1 MQKNDL
7 YFKDDSIVRVLEVRE
22 DRVLV
27 IDCIRR
33 TMPQWKELVSLAGL
47 EKCSEEKLYEIADVD
62 LPEIDSL
69 CPENR
74 KVAYERYTM
83 IAPILRLLPDEKKKC
98 EMISTIASNEKISK
112 QTVRKYL
119 CLYLAFQNVA
129 ILAPKDK
136 DNDTSLTK
144 DEKNMRWALNKFYFS
159 YQKHSLKTAYTMMLK
174 TKYCDGNGELL
185 AEYPTFNQFR
195 YFYRKRKNNQT
206 YYISRNGLT
215 NYQRN
220 NRPLLGDGVQEFARA
235 PGMGM
240 LDATICDIY
249 LVNEYGGIVGRPIL
263 TACVDA
269 YSSLC
274 CGYALTWEGGMY
286 SLRQLML
293 NVVTDKQELCRKHGI
308 NIYLQEWNSSMCP
321 GVFVTDQGTEYVSN
335 CFEQI
340 AELGVKVVNLP
351 VYRPELKGSIEKF
364 FSIIQ
369 DLFRPYLKGRGLI
382 EPDFQERGAH
392 DYRKDAC
399 LTLEQFEKVLLRC
412 IIYYNSQRIIENFPY
427 TADMLENKVAPY
439 ANEIFAYG
447 MNLEGVNLVKVDK
460 RQLILTLLPRTM
472 GKFTRSGLIVNHVRY
487 KNINYAEKYLSGGN
501 VTVSYNPDDSSSVWL
516 VDRGSFVEFTLIEN
530 RYKNKSFSEI
540 EVMQTQ
546 KKKIVKSV
554 EASNIQAKINLASHI
569 EAIVANVG
577 CSNGDLEVIPQNY
590 EREKIK
596 AHVDCMK
603 EGALDEEYGF
613 N

>member
-7 YFKDDSIVRVLEVRE
+7 YFKDDLIIRVLDVKE
-22 DRVLV
+22 DRALM

-33 TMPQWKELVSLAGL
+33 TMPQRKDIASLTGW

-62 LPEIDSL
+62 LLEFDSL

-98 EMISTIASNEKISK
+98 EMISAIANNEKISK

-119 CLYLAFQNVA
+119 CLYLAFQNIA

-136 DNDTSLTK
+136 DSDTSLTK

-159 YQKHSLKTAYTMMLK
+159 YQKHSLNTAYTMMLK
-174 TKYCDGNGELL
+174 AKYCDGNGELL
-185 AEYPTFNQFR
+185 PKYPTFNQFR

-220 NRPLLGDGVQEFARA
+220 NRPLLGDGVQEYAKA

-240 LDATICDIY
+240 LDATVCDIY

-263 TACVDA
+263 TACVDT

-293 NVVTDKQELCRKHGI
+293 NVVTDKQELCRKQGI
-308 NIYLQEWNSSMCP
+308 NIDSQEWDSSMCP
-321 GVFVTDQGTEYVSN
+321 GVLVTDQGTEYVSN
-335 CFEQI
+335 CFGQI
-340 AELGVKVVNLP
+340 TELGIKVINLP
-351 VYRPELKGSIEKF
+351 AYRPELKGCIEKF
-364 FSIIQ
+364 FDIIQ

-399 LTLEQFEKVLLRC
+399 LTLEQFEKVLIRC
-412 IIYYNSQRIIENFPY
+412 IIYYNSQRIIEKFPY
-427 TADMLENKVAPY
+427 TADMLKNKIAPY
-439 ANEIFAYG
+439 ANDIFAYG

-460 RQLILTLLPRTM
+460 RQLMLTLLPRTE
-472 GKFTRSGLIVNHVRY
+472 GKFTRFGLIVNHVRY
-487 KNINYAEKYLSGGN
+487 KNTNYAEKYLSGGN
-501 VTVSYNPDDSSSVWL
+501 VTVAYNPDDSSSVWL
-516 VDRGSFVEFTLIEN
+516 VDRGTFVEFTLIES

-554 EASNIQAKINLASHI
+554 ESSNIQAKINLASHI

-577 CSNGDLEVIPQNY
+577 SSNGDLEVIPQNY
-590 EREKIK
+590 EREKLK

-603 EGALDEEYGF
+603 VGAMNE
-613 N
+613 

>member
-7 YFKDDSIVRVLEVRE
+7 YFKEKSIVRVLEVRE
-22 DRVLV
+22 DKALV
-27 IDCIRR
+27 IDCVRR
-33 TMPQWKELVSLAGL
+33 TMPQWKELAFLAGW

-62 LPEIDSL
+62 LPEIESL
-69 CPENR
+69 CPESR
-74 KVAYERYTM
+74 KTAYERYTM
-83 IAPILRLLPDEKKKC
+83 LAPILHLLPDEKKKC
-98 EMISTIASNEKISK
+98 EMIAVIASNEKISK

-136 DNDTSLTK
+136 ENDTSLTK

-159 YQKHSLKTAYTMMLK
+159 YEKHSLKTAYTMMLK
-174 TKYCDGNGELL
+174 EKYCDENKELL
-185 AEYPTFNQFR
+185 PEYPTFNQFR

-220 NRPLLGDGVQEFARA
+220 NRPLLGDGVQEYAKA

-263 TACVDA
+263 TACLDA

-293 NVVTDKQELCRKHGI
+293 NVVTDKQELCKKHGI
-308 NIYLQEWNSSMCP
+308 HINPQEWDSSMCP
-321 GVFVTDQGTEYVSN
+321 GVLVTDQGTEYVSN

-340 AELGVKVVNLP
+340 AELGIKVINLP
-351 VYRPELKGSIEKF
+351 VYRPELKGTVEKF

-382 EPDFQERGAH
+382 EPDFQERGVH

-412 IIYYNSQRIIENFPY
+412 IIYYNSQRVLENFPY
-427 TADMLENKVAPY
+427 TDDMLKEKIPPY
-439 ANEIFAYG
+439 ANDIFKYG
-447 MNLEGVNLVKVDK
+447 MNLEGVNLVRVDK
-460 RQLILTLLPRTM
+460 RQLMLTLLPRTE

-487 KNINYAEKYLSGGN
+487 KNINYAEKYLSGGV
-501 VTVSYNPDDSSSVWL
+501 VTVAYNPDDSSSVWL
-516 VDRGSFVEFTLIEN
+516 VDRGTFVEFTLIES

-540 EVMQTQ
+540 EAMQAQ

-554 EASNIQAKINLASHI
+554 ETNNIQAKINLASHI
-569 EAIVANVG
+569 EAIVANVSSG
-577 CSNGDLEVIPQNY
+577 NGDLKVISQNY
-590 EREKIK
+590 EREKLK
-596 AHVDCMK
+596 DHVDCMK
-603 EGALDEEYGF
+603 VGVINE
-613 N
+613 

>member
-1 MQKNDL
+1 MQKNEL
-7 YFKDDSIVRVLEVRE
+7 YFKDDDIIRVLDVKE
-22 DRVLV
+22 DKALV

-33 TMPQWKELVSLAGL
+33 TMPQWKDIVSLTGWDQ
-47 EKCSEEKLYEIADVD
+47 CSQATLYEIADVD
-62 LPEIDSL
+62 LPELDSL
-69 CPENR
+69 CPESR
-74 KVAYERYTM
+74 KVAYERYTL
-83 IAPILRLLPDEKKKC
+83 IAPILRLLSDEKKKC
-98 EMISTIASNEKISK
+98 EMISVIASSEKISK

-136 DNDTSLTK
+136 DSDTSLTK
-144 DEKNMRWALNKFYFS
+144 DKKNMRWALNKFYFS
-159 YQKHSLKTAYTMMLK
+159 YQKHSLNTAYTMMLK
-174 TKYCDGNGELL
+174 SKYCDGNGELL
-185 AEYPTFNQFR
+185 PKYPTFNQFR

-220 NRPLLGDGVQEFARA
+220 NRPLLGDGIQEYAKA

-240 LDATICDIY
+240 LDATVCDIY
-249 LVNEYGGIVGRPIL
+249 LVNEYGRIVGRPTL
-263 TACVDA
+263 TACIDA
-269 YSSLC
+269 FSSLC

-293 NVVTDKQELCRKHGI
+293 NVVTYKQELCRKHGI
-308 NIYLQEWNSSMCP
+308 NIDSQEWNFSMCP
-321 GVFVTDQGTEYVSN
+321 GVLVTDQGTEYVSN

-340 AELGVKVVNLP
+340 VELGIKVVNLP
-351 VYRPELKGSIEKF
+351 VYRPELKGTVEKF

-369 DLFRPYLKGRGLI
+369 DLLRPHLKGKGLI
-382 EPDFQERGAH
+382 EPDFQERGAN

-399 LTLEQFEKVLLRC
+399 LTLEQFEKVLIRC
-412 IIYYNSQRIIENFPY
+412 ILYYNSQRIIENFPY
-427 TADMLENKVAPY
+427 TEDMLESMVAPY
-439 ANEIFAYG
+439 ANDIFKYG
-447 MNLEGVNLVKVDK
+447 MNLEGVNLIKVDK
-460 RQLILTLLPRTM
+460 RQLMLTLLPRTE
-472 GKFTRSGLIVNHVRY
+472 GKFTRSGLIVNRVRY
-487 KNINYAEKYLSGGN
+487 KNSNYAEKYLSGGN
-501 VTVSYNPDDSSSVWL
+501 VTVAYNPDDSSSVWL
-516 VDRGSFVEFTLIEN
+516 VDKGNFIEFVLIES

-540 EVMQTQ
+540 EIMQTE

-603 EGALDEEYGF
+603 VGMIHE
-613 N
+613 

>member
-1 MQKNDL
+1 MKNDL
-7 YFKDDSIVRVLEVRE
+7 YFKDDSIIRVLAVRK
-22 DRVLV
+22 DKALM

-33 TMPQWKELVSLAGL
+33 TMPQWKDIVSLAGWDQ
-47 EKCSEEKLYEIADVD
+47 CSQETLYEITGVE
-62 LPEIDSL
+62 LPELDSL
-69 CPENR
+69 CPESR
-74 KVAYERYTM
+74 KVAYERYTL
-83 IAPILRLLPDEKKKC
+83 IAPILRLLPDEKMKC
-98 EMISTIASNEKISK
+98 EMISSIASNENVSK

-119 CLYLAFQNVA
+119 CLYLAFQSIA

-136 DNDTSLTK
+136 DSDTSLTK

-159 YQKHSLKTAYTMMLK
+159 YQKHSLNTAYTMMLK
-174 TKYCDGNGELL
+174 AKYCDGNGELL
-185 AEYPTFNQFR
+185 EEYPTFNQFR

-220 NRPLLGDGVQEFARA
+220 NRPLLGDGVQEFAKA

-263 TACVDA
+263 TACLDA

-293 NVVTDKQELCRKHGI
+293 NVVTDKQELCKKHGI
-308 NIYLQEWNSSMCP
+308 HINPQEWDSSMCP
-321 GVFVTDQGTEYVSN
+321 GVLVTDQGTEYVSS

-340 AELGVKVVNLP
+340 AELGIKVVNLP
-351 VYRPELKGSIEKF
+351 VYRPELKGTVEKF

-382 EPDFQERGAH
+382 EQDFQERGAH

-399 LTLEQFEKVLLRC
+399 LTLEQFEKVLIRC
-412 IIYYNSQRIIENFPY
+412 ILYYNSQRIIENFPY
-427 TADMLENKVAPY
+427 TEDMLKNKVAPY
-439 ANEIFAYG
+439 ASEIFAYG
-447 MNLEGVNLVKVDK
+447 MNLDRVNLVKVDK
-460 RQLILTLLPRTM
+460 RQLVLTLLPRTT

-487 KNINYAEKYLSGGN
+487 KNTNYAEKYLSGGN
-501 VTVSYNPDDSSSVWL
+501 VTVAYNPDASSSVWL
-516 VDRGSFVEFTLIEN
+516 VDRGTFVEFTLIEN

-546 KKKIVKSV
+546 KKKIVKSE
-554 EASNIQAKINLASHI
+554 EASNIQAKINLVSHI

-577 CSNGDLEVIPQNY
+577 RSNGDLEVIPQNY

-603 EGALDEEYGF
+603 EGALDE
-613 N
+613 

>member
-1 MQKNDL
+1 MQKNKL
-7 YFKDDSIVRVLEVRE
+7 YLKNDSVIRVLEER
-22 DRVLV
+22 DDKILV

-33 TMPQWKELVSLAGL
+33 TMPQWKAIACLNGWEQ
-47 EKCSEEKLYEIADVD
+47 CSQENLYAITNVEV
-62 LPEIDSL
+62 PEIDSL
-69 CPENR
+69 CPESR
-74 KVAYERYTM
+74 KKAYERYTM
-83 IAPILRLLPDEKKKC
+83 IAPILRLLPDEQKKC
-98 EMISTIASNEKISK
+98 EMISVIATSEKISK

-119 CLYLAFQNVA
+119 CLYLAFQNIA

-136 DNDTSLTK
+136 ENDASLTP
-144 DEKNMRWALNKFYFS
+144 DEKNMRWGLNKFYFS
-159 YQKHSLKTAYTMMLK
+159 YQKHSLKTAYIMMLK
-174 TKYCDGNGELL
+174 AKYCDGNGELV
-185 AEYPTFNQFR
+185 AKYPTFNQFR
-195 YFYRKRKNNQT
+195 YFYRKRKNRQT

-220 NRPLLGDGVQEFARA
+220 NRPLLGDGIQEYAKT

-249 LVNEYGGIVGRPIL
+249 LINESGEIIGRPIL
-263 TACVDA
+263 IACIDA

-308 NIYLQEWNSSMCP
+308 NINLQEWDFSLCP
-321 GVFVTDQGTEYVSN
+321 GVLVTDQGTEYMSN

-340 AELGVKVVNLP
+340 AELGIKVVNLP
-351 VYRPELKGSIEKF
+351 VYRPELKGNVEKF

-399 LTLEQFEKVLLRC
+399 LTLEQFEKVLIRC

-427 TADMLENKVAPY
+427 TEDMLKNKVAPY
-439 ANEIFAYG
+439 ANDIFTYG
-447 MNLEGVNLVKVDK
+447 KNLEGTNLVKVNK
-460 RQLILTLLPRTM
+460 RQLMLTLLPRTT

-487 KNINYAEKYLSGGN
+487 KNSSYAEKYLSGGN
-501 VTVSYNPDDSSSVWL
+501 VTVAYNPDDSSFVWL
-516 VDRGSFVEFTLIEN
+516 VDKGNFVEFELIES
-530 RYKNKSFSEI
+530 RYRSKKFTEI
-540 EVMQTQ
+540 ETMQTQ
-546 KKKIVKSV
+546 KKEIIKSV
-554 EASNIQAKINLASHI
+554 QENNTQARINLASHI
-569 EAIVANVG
+569 EAIVSSVG
-577 CSNGDLEVIPQNY
+577 SSNGELAAILQSY
-590 EREKIK
+590 EKEKIK
-596 AHVDCMK
+596 AHVDIMK
-603 EGALDEEYGF
+603 VGVVNE
-613 N
+613 

>member
-1 MQKNDL
+1 MQKNEL

-22 DRVLV
+22 DKVLM
-27 IDCIRR
+27 IDCVRR
-33 TMPQWKELVSLAGL
+33 TMPRWKDIVSLAGW
-47 EKCSEEKLYEIADVD
+47 EKCSEEKLYKIADVN
-62 LPEIDSL
+62 LPELDSL
-69 CPENR
+69 CPESR

-83 IAPILRLLPDEKKKC
+83 IAPILHLLPDEKKKC
-98 EMISTIASNEKISK
+98 EMISAIANNEKISK
-112 QTVRKYL
+112 QTIRKYL
-119 CLYLAFQNVA
+119 CQYLAFQSIA

-159 YQKHSLKTAYTMMLK
+159 YEKHSLKTSYTMMLK
-174 TKYCDGNGELL
+174 AKYCDGNGELL
-185 AEYPTFNQFR
+185 PEYPTFNQFR

-220 NRPLLGDGVQEFARA
+220 NRPLLGDGVQEYAKA

-249 LVNEYGGIVGRPIL
+249 LVNEYGGIVGRPVL
-263 TACVDA
+263 TACLDA

-308 NIYLQEWNSSMCP
+308 NIDSQEWKFSMCP
-321 GVFVTDQGTEYVSN
+321 GVLVTDQGTEYVSN

-351 VYRPELKGSIEKF
+351 VYRPELKGTVEKF

-399 LTLEQFEKVLLRC
+399 LTLEQFEKVLIRC
-412 IIYYNSQRIIENFPY
+412 IIYYNSQRVIENFPY
-427 TADMLENKVAPY
+427 TDDMLKRKIPPY
-439 ANEIFAYG
+439 ANDIFAYG
-447 MNLEGVNLVKVDK
+447 MDLDGVNLVKVDK
-460 RQLILTLLPRTM
+460 RQLMLTLLPRTT

-487 KNINYAEKYLSGGN
+487 KNTNYAEKYLSGGV
-501 VTVSYNPDDSSSVWL
+501 VTVAYNPDDSSSVWL
-516 VDRGSFVEFTLIEN
+516 VEKGNFIEFALIES
-530 RYKNKSFSEI
+530 RYQNKSFSEI
-540 EVMQTQ
+540 EIMQTE

-554 EASNIQAKINLASHI
+554 ETNNIQAKINLASHI
-569 EAIVANVG
+569 EAIVANVS
-577 CSNGDLEVIPQNY
+577 CSNEDLEMISQNY
-590 EREKIK
+590 EREKLK

-603 EGALDEEYGF
+603 VGVINE
-613 N
+613 

>member
-1 MQKNDL
+1 MKNDL
-7 YFKDDSIVRVLEVRE
+7 YFKDNSIVRVLEVRE
-22 DRVLV
+22 DKALV
-27 IDCIRR
+27 IDCVRR
-33 TMPQWKELVSLAGL
+33 TMPQWKDIVSLAGW
-47 EKCSEEKLYEIADVD
+47 EKCSEEKLCEITGVD
-62 LPEIDSL
+62 LPELDAL
-69 CPENR
+69 YPENR
-74 KVAYERYTM
+74 KVAYERYTL

-98 EMISTIASNEKISK
+98 EMISTIAFNEKISK

-119 CLYLAFQNVA
+119 CLYLAFQNIV
-129 ILAPKDK
+129 ILAAKDK
-136 DNDTSLTK
+136 DSDTSLTK

-159 YQKHSLKTAYTMMLK
+159 YEKHSLKTAYTMMLK
-174 TKYCDGNGELL
+174 AKYCDGNGELL

-220 NRPLLGDGVQEFARA
+220 NRPLLGDGVQEYAKT

-249 LVNEYGGIVGRPIL
+249 LVNEYGGIVGRPVL
-263 TACVDA
+263 TACLDA

-308 NIYLQEWNSSMCP
+308 NIDSQEWNFSMCP
-321 GVFVTDQGTEYVSN
+321 GVLVTDQGTEYVSN

-340 AELGVKVVNLP
+340 AELGIKVVNLP

-369 DLFRPYLKGRGLI
+369 DLFRPFLKGKGLI

-399 LTLEQFEKVLLRC
+399 LTLEQFEKVLIRC

-427 TADMLENKVAPY
+427 TEDMLENKVAPY
-439 ANEIFAYG
+439 ASEIFSYG

-460 RQLILTLLPRTM
+460 RQLMLTLLPRTE
-472 GKFTRSGLIVNHVRY
+472 GKFTRSGLIVNRVRY
-487 KNINYAEKYLSGGN
+487 KNTNYAEKYLSGGN
-501 VTVSYNPDDSSSVWL
+501 VTVAYNPDDSSSVWL
-516 VDRGSFVEFTLIEN
+516 VDKGNFIEFVLIES

-540 EVMQTQ
+540 EIMQTE

-577 CSNGDLEVIPQNY
+577 SSNGDLEVIPQNY
-590 EREKIK
+590 EREKLK

-603 EGALDEEYGF
+603 VGAMNE
-613 N
+613 

>member
-7 YFKDDSIVRVLEVRE
+7 YFKENSIVRVLEVRE
-22 DRVLV
+22 DKVLV
-27 IDCIRR
+27 IDCVRR
-33 TMPQWKELVSLAGL
+33 TMPQWKDIVSLTGW
-47 EKCSEEKLYEIADVD
+47 EKCSEEKMYESADVNM
-62 LPEIDSL
+62 PEIDSL
-69 CPENR
+69 SPESR

-83 IAPILRLLPDEKKKC
+83 IAPILHLLPDEQKKC
-98 EMISTIASNEKISK
+98 EMISTIATNEKISK

-119 CLYLAFQNVA
+119 CLYLAFQKVA

-136 DNDTSLTK
+136 DSDTSLTK

-159 YQKHSLKTAYTMMLK
+159 YEKHSLKTAYTMMLK
-174 TKYCDGNGELL
+174 AKYCDGNGGLL
-185 AEYPTFNQFR
+185 SEYPTFNQFR

-220 NRPLLGDGVQEFARA
+220 NRPLLGDGVQEYAKA

-263 TACVDA
+263 TACIDS

-308 NIYLQEWNSSMCP
+308 NINTQEWDSSLCP
-321 GVFVTDQGTEYVSN
+321 GVLVTDQGTEYVSK

-340 AELGVKVVNLP
+340 AEQGIKVVNLP
-351 VYRPELKGSIEKF
+351 VYRPELKGSVEKF

-399 LTLEQFEKVLLRC
+399 LTLEQFEKVLIRC
-412 IIYYNSQRIIENFPY
+412 ILYYNSQRIIENFPY
-427 TADMLENKVAPY
+427 TEDMLKNKVAPY
-439 ANEIFAYG
+439 ASEIFSYG

-460 RQLILTLLPRTM
+460 LQLMLTLLPRTE

-487 KNINYAEKYLSGGN
+487 KNTNYAEKYLSGGN
-501 VTVSYNPDDSSSVWL
+501 ATVAYNPDDSSSVWL
-516 VDRGSFVEFTLIEN
+516 VDKGNFIEFVLIES

-540 EVMQTQ
+540 EIMQTE

-590 EREKIK
+590 EREKLK

-603 EGALDEEYGF
+603 VGGVDE
-613 N
+613 

>member
-7 YFKDDSIVRVLEVRE
+7 YFKDDLIIRVLDVKE
-22 DRVLV
+22 DRALM

-33 TMPQWKELVSLAGL
+33 TMPQWKEVAFFVGW
-47 EKCSEEKLYEIADVD
+47 EKCSEEKLYEIADED
-62 LPEIDSL
+62 LPELDSIY
-69 CPENR
+69 PESR

-83 IAPILRLLPDEKKKC
+83 IAPILHLLPDEQKKC
-98 EMISTIASNEKISK
+98 EMISTIATNEKVSK
-112 QTVRKYL
+112 QTIRKYL
-119 CLYLAFQNVA
+119 CLYLAFQKVA
-129 ILAPKDK
+129 MLAPKDK
-136 DNDTSLTK
+136 DSDTSLTK

-159 YQKHSLKTAYTMMLK
+159 YEKHSLKTAYTMMLK
-174 TKYCDGNGELL
+174 AKYCDGNGELL
-185 AEYPTFNQFR
+185 PKYPTFNQFR

-206 YYISRNGLT
+206 YFISRNGLT

-220 NRPLLGDGVQEFARA
+220 NRPLLGDGVQEYAKA

-263 TACVDA
+263 TACVDT

-293 NVVTDKQELCRKHGI
+293 NVVTDKQELCRKQGI
-308 NIYLQEWNSSMCP
+308 NIDSHEWDSSMCP
-321 GVFVTDQGTEYVSN
+321 GVLVTDQGTEYVSN

-340 AELGVKVVNLP
+340 AELGIKVVNLP

-369 DLFRPYLKGRGLI
+369 DLFRPFLKGKGLI

-399 LTLEQFEKVLLRC
+399 LTLEQFEKVLIRC
-412 IIYYNSQRIIENFPY
+412 ILYYNSQRIIENFPY
-427 TADMLENKVAPY
+427 TADMLENKVALY
-439 ANEIFAYG
+439 ASEVFSYG
-447 MNLEGVNLVKVDK
+447 MNLEGVNLIKVDK
-460 RQLILTLLPRTM
+460 RQLMLTLLPRTE

-487 KNINYAEKYLSGGN
+487 KNTNYAEKYLSGGN
-501 VTVSYNPDDSSSVWL
+501 VTVAYNPDDSSSVWL
-516 VDRGSFVEFTLIEN
+516 VDKGNYVEFTLIES

-554 EASNIQAKINLASHI
+554 EATNIQAKINLASHI
-569 EAIVANVG
+569 EAIVANVRR
-577 CSNGDLEVIPQNY
+577 SNGDLEVIPQNY

-603 EGALDEEYGF
+603 VGVIHE
-613 N
+613 

>member
-1 MQKNDL
+1 MKNDL
-7 YFKDDSIVRVLEVRE
+7 YFKDDSIIRVLEVRK
-22 DRVLV
+22 DKALM

-33 TMPQWKELVSLAGL
+33 TMPQWKDIVSLAGWDQ
-47 EKCSEEKLYEIADVD
+47 CSQETLYEITGVE
-62 LPEIDSL
+62 LPELDSL
-69 CPENR
+69 CPESR
-74 KVAYERYTM
+74 KVAYERYTL
-83 IAPILRLLPDEKKKC
+83 IAPILRLLPDEKMKC
-98 EMISTIASNEKISK
+98 EMISSIASNENVSK

-119 CLYLAFQNVA
+119 CLYLAFQSIA

-136 DNDTSLTK
+136 DSDTSLTK

-159 YQKHSLKTAYTMMLK
+159 YQKHSLNTAYTMMLK
-174 TKYCDGNGELL
+174 AKYCDGNGELL
-185 AEYPTFNQFR
+185 EEYPTFNQFR

-220 NRPLLGDGVQEFARA
+220 NRPLLGDGVQEFAKA

-263 TACVDA
+263 TACLDA

-293 NVVTDKQELCRKHGI
+293 NVVTDKQELCKKHGI
-308 NIYLQEWNSSMCP
+308 HINPQEWDSSMCP
-321 GVFVTDQGTEYVSN
+321 GVLVTDQGTEYVSS

-340 AELGVKVVNLP
+340 AELGIKVVNLP
-351 VYRPELKGSIEKF
+351 VYRPELKGTVEKF

-382 EPDFQERGAH
+382 EQDFQERGAH
-392 DYRKDAC
+392 DYRKDSC
-399 LTLEQFEKVLLRC
+399 LTLEQFEKVLIRC
-412 IIYYNSQRIIENFPY
+412 ILYYNSQRIIENFPY
-427 TADMLENKVAPY
+427 TEDMLKNKVAPY
-439 ANEIFAYG
+439 ASEIFAYG
-447 MNLEGVNLVKVDK
+447 MNLDGVNLVKVDK
-460 RQLILTLLPRTM
+460 RQLVLTLLPRTT

-487 KNINYAEKYLSGGN
+487 KNTNYAEKYLSGGN
-501 VTVSYNPDDSSSVWL
+501 VTVAYNPDASSSVWL
-516 VDRGSFVEFTLIEN
+516 VDRGTFVEFTLIEN

-546 KKKIVKSV
+546 KKKIVKSE
-554 EASNIQAKINLASHI
+554 EASNIQAKINLVSHI

-577 CSNGDLEVIPQNY
+577 RSNGDLEVIPQNY

-603 EGALDEEYGF
+603 EGALDE
-613 N
+613 

>member
-7 YFKDDSIVRVLEVRE
+7 YFKENSIVRVLEVRE
-22 DRVLV
+22 DNALV
-27 IDCIRR
+27 IDCIQRM
-33 TMPQWKELVSLAGL
+33 MPQWKDIVSLAGW
-47 EKCSEEKLYEIADVD
+47 EKCSEEKLYEIAGVD
-62 LPEIDSL
+62 LPELDSL

-83 IAPILRLLPDEKKKC
+83 IAPILHLLPDEKKKC
-98 EMISTIASNEKISK
+98 EMIAVIASNEKISK

-119 CLYLAFQNVA
+119 CLYLAFRNIA

-136 DNDTSLTK
+136 DSDTSLTK

-159 YQKHSLKTAYTMMLK
+159 YEKHSLNTAYTMMLK
-174 TKYCDGNGELL
+174 AKYCDGNKELL
-185 AEYPTFNQFR
+185 PEYPTFNQFR

-220 NRPLLGDGVQEFARA
+220 NRPLLGDGIQQYAKA

-263 TACVDA
+263 TACIDA

-308 NIYLQEWNSSMCP
+308 NIDSQEWDSSMCP
-321 GVFVTDQGTEYVSN
+321 GVLVTDQGREYVGN

-351 VYRPELKGSIEKF
+351 VYRPELKGNVEKF

-382 EPDFQERGAH
+382 EPDFKERGAH

-399 LTLEQFEKVLLRC
+399 LTLKQFEKILIRC
-412 IIYYNSQRIIENFPY
+412 TIYYNSQRVIENFPY
-427 TADMLENKVAPY
+427 TDDMLKGKIPPY
-439 ANEIFAYG
+439 ANNIFKYG
-447 MNLEGVNLVKVDK
+447 MTLEGVNLVKVDK
-460 RQLILTLLPRTM
+460 RQLMFTLLPRTE

-487 KNINYAEKYLSGGN
+487 KNTNYAEKYLSGGN
-501 VTVSYNPDDSSSVWL
+501 ATVAYNPDDSSSVWL
-516 VDRGSFVEFTLIEN
+516 IDKGIFVEFVLIES

-554 EASNIQAKINLASHI
+554 EANNIQAKINLASHI
-569 EAIVANVG
+569 EAIVATVG
-577 CSNGDLEVIPQNY
+577 RGNGDLEVITQNY

-603 EGALDEEYGF
+603 VGVVNE
-613 N
+613 

>member
-1 MQKNDL
+1 MKNDL
-7 YFKDDSIVRVLEVRE
+7 YFKDDSIIRVLEVRK
-22 DRVLV
+22 DKALM

-33 TMPQWKELVSLAGL
+33 TMPQWKDIVSLAGWDQ
-47 EKCSEEKLYEIADVD
+47 CSQETLYEITGVE
-62 LPEIDSL
+62 LPELDSL
-69 CPENR
+69 CPESR
-74 KVAYERYTM
+74 KVAYERYTL
-83 IAPILRLLPDEKKKC
+83 IAPILRLLPDEKMKC
-98 EMISTIASNEKISK
+98 EMISSIASNENVSK

-119 CLYLAFQNVA
+119 CLYLAFQSIA

-136 DNDTSLTK
+136 DSDTSLTK

-159 YQKHSLKTAYTMMLK
+159 YQKHSLNTAYTMMLK
-174 TKYCDGNGELL
+174 AKYCDGNGELL
-185 AEYPTFNQFR
+185 EEYPTFNQFR

-220 NRPLLGDGVQEFARA
+220 NRPLLGDGVQEFAKA

-263 TACVDA
+263 TACLDA

-293 NVVTDKQELCRKHGI
+293 NVVTDKQELCKKHGI
-308 NIYLQEWNSSMCP
+308 HINPQEWDSSMCP
-321 GVFVTDQGTEYVSN
+321 GVLVTDQGTEYVSS

-340 AELGVKVVNLP
+340 AELGIKVVNLP
-351 VYRPELKGSIEKF
+351 VYRPELKGTVEKF

-382 EPDFQERGAH
+382 EQDFQERGAH

-399 LTLEQFEKVLLRC
+399 LTLEQFEKVLIRC
-412 IIYYNSQRIIENFPY
+412 ILYYNSQRIIENFPY
-427 TADMLENKVAPY
+427 TEDMLKNKVAPY
-439 ANEIFAYG
+439 ASEIFAYG
-447 MNLEGVNLVKVDK
+447 MNLDGANLVKVDK
-460 RQLILTLLPRTM
+460 RQLVLTLLPRTT

-487 KNINYAEKYLSGGN
+487 KNTNYAEKYLSGGN
-501 VTVSYNPDDSSSVWL
+501 VTVAYNPDASSSVWL
-516 VDRGSFVEFTLIEN
+516 VDRGTFVEFTLIEN

-546 KKKIVKSV
+546 KKKIVKSE
-554 EASNIQAKINLASHI
+554 EASNIQAKINLVSHI

-577 CSNGDLEVIPQNY
+577 RSNGDLEVIPQNY

-603 EGALDEEYGF
+603 EGALDE
-613 N
+613 

>member
-1 MQKNDL
+1 MKNDL
-7 YFKDDSIVRVLEVRE
+7 YFKDNSIVRVLEVRE
-22 DRVLV
+22 DKALV
-27 IDCIRR
+27 IDCVRR
-33 TMPQWKELVSLAGL
+33 TMPQWKDIVSLAGW
-47 EKCSEEKLYEIADVD
+47 EKCSEEKLCEITGVD
-62 LPEIDSL
+62 LPELDAL
-69 CPENR
+69 YPENR
-74 KVAYERYTM
+74 KVAYERYTL

-98 EMISTIASNEKISK
+98 EMISTIAFNEKISK

-119 CLYLAFQNVA
+119 CLYLAFQNIV
-129 ILAPKDK
+129 ILAAKDK
-136 DNDTSLTK
+136 DSDTSLTK

-159 YQKHSLKTAYTMMLK
+159 YEKHSLKTAYTMMLK
-174 TKYCDGNGELL
+174 AKYCDGNGELL

-220 NRPLLGDGVQEFARA
+220 NRPLLGDGVQEYAKT

-249 LVNEYGGIVGRPIL
+249 LVNEYGGIVGRPVL
-263 TACVDA
+263 TACLDA

-308 NIYLQEWNSSMCP
+308 NIDSQEWNFSMCP
-321 GVFVTDQGTEYVSN
+321 GVLVTDQGTEYVSN

-340 AELGVKVVNLP
+340 AELGIKVVNLP

-369 DLFRPYLKGRGLI
+369 DLFRPFLKGKGLI

-399 LTLEQFEKVLLRC
+399 LTLEQFEKVLIRC

-427 TADMLENKVAPY
+427 TEDMLENKVAPY
-439 ANEIFAYG
+439 ASEIFSYG

-460 RQLILTLLPRTM
+460 RQLMLTLLPRTE
-472 GKFTRSGLIVNHVRY
+472 GKFTRSGLIVNRVRY
-487 KNINYAEKYLSGGN
+487 KNTNYAEKYLSGGN
-501 VTVSYNPDDSSSVWL
+501 VTVAYNPDDSSSVWL
-516 VDRGSFVEFTLIEN
+516 VDKGNFIEFVLIES

-540 EVMQTQ
+540 EIMQTE

-577 CSNGDLEVIPQNY
+577 SSNGDLEVIPQNY

-603 EGALDEEYGF
+603 VGVVNE
-613 N
+613 

>member
-22 DRVLV
+22 DKALM

-33 TMPQWKELVSLAGL
+33 TMPQWKELVSLVGWDQ
-47 EKCSEEKLYEIADVD
+47 CSQETLYEITGVD
-62 LPEIDSL
+62 LPELDSL
-69 CPENR
+69 CPESR
-74 KVAYERYTM
+74 KVAYERYIL

-98 EMISTIASNEKISK
+98 EIISVIANNEKISK

-119 CLYLAFQNVA
+119 CLYLAFQNIA
-129 ILAPKDK
+129 ILAPKEK
-136 DNDTSLTK
+136 DSDTSLTK
-144 DEKNMRWALNKFYFS
+144 DEKNMRWGLNKFYFS

-174 TKYCDGNGELL
+174 EKYCDGNGELL
-185 AEYPTFNQFR
+185 QEYPTFNQFR

-220 NRPLLGDGVQEFARA
+220 NRPLLGDGVQEYAKA

-240 LDATICDIY
+240 LDATVCDIY

-263 TACVDA
+263 TACLDA
-269 YSSLC
+269 FSSLC

-308 NIYLQEWNSSMCP
+308 NIDSHEWNSSMCP
-321 GVFVTDQGTEYVSN
+321 GVLVTDQGTEYVSS
-335 CFEQI
+335 CVEQI
-340 AELGVKVVNLP
+340 AELGIKVVNLP
-351 VYRPELKGSIEKF
+351 VYRPELKGTIEKF

-369 DLFRPYLKGRGLI
+369 DLFRPFLKGKGLI

-399 LTLEQFEKVLLRC
+399 LTLEQFEKVLIRC

-427 TADMLENKVAPY
+427 TADMLESKVAPY
-439 ANEIFAYG
+439 ANDIFSYG

-460 RQLILTLLPRTM
+460 RQLMLTLLPRTT
-472 GKFTRSGLIVNHVRY
+472 GKFTRSGLIVNRVRY
-487 KNINYAEKYLSGGN
+487 KNTNYAEKYLSGGN

-516 VDRGSFVEFTLIEN
+516 VDRGSFVEFTLIES

-577 CSNGDLEVIPQNY
+577 SSNGDLELIPQNY

-603 EGALDEEYGF
+603 VGAMNE
-613 N
+613 

>member
-1 MQKNDL
+1 MKNDL
-7 YFKDDSIVRVLEVRE
+7 YFKDDSIVRVLDVKE
-22 DRVLV
+22 DRALM
-27 IDCIRR
+27 IDCVRR
-33 TMPQWKELVSLAGL
+33 TMPQWKDIVSLVGWDQ
-47 EKCSEEKLYEIADVD
+47 CSQETLYEITDVN
-62 LPEIDSL
+62 LPELDSL
-69 CPENR
+69 SSESR

-83 IAPILRLLPDEKKKC
+83 IAPILRLLPDEQKKC
-98 EMISTIASNEKISK
+98 EMISVIASNEKVSK

-136 DNDTSLTK
+136 ENDTLLTK
-144 DEKNMRWALNKFYFS
+144 DERNMRWALNKFYFS

-174 TKYCDGNGELL
+174 AKYCDGNGELL

-220 NRPLLGDGVQEFARA
+220 NRPLLGDGVREYAKA

-240 LDATICDIY
+240 LDATVCDIY
-249 LVNEYGGIVGRPIL
+249 LVNEFGGIVGRPIL
-263 TACVDA
+263 TACVDS

-274 CGYALTWEGGMY
+274 CGYALSWEGGMY

-293 NVVTDKQELCRKHGI
+293 NVVTDKQELCKKHGI
-308 NIYLQEWNSSMCP
+308 NIKLQEWDSSLCP
-321 GVFVTDQGTEYVSN
+321 GVLVTDQGTEYVSN

-340 AELGVKVVNLP
+340 AELGIKVVNLP
-351 VYRPELKGSIEKF
+351 VYRPELKGTVEKF

-412 IIYYNSQRIIENFPY
+412 IIYYNSQRVLENFPY
-427 TADMLENKVAPY
+427 TDDMLKEKIPPY
-439 ANEIFAYG
+439 ANDIFKYG
-447 MNLEGVNLVKVDK
+447 MNLEGVNLVRVDK
-460 RQLILTLLPRTM
+460 RQLMLTLLPRTE
-472 GKFTRSGLIVNHVRY
+472 GKFTRSGLIVNRVRY
-487 KNINYAEKYLSGGN
+487 KNTNYAEKYLSGGV
-501 VTVSYNPDDSSSVWL
+501 VTVAYNPDDSSSVWL
-516 VDRGSFVEFTLIEN
+516 VEKGNFIEFTLIES
-530 RYKNKSFSEI
+530 RYQNKSFSEI
-540 EVMQTQ
+540 EIMQTA

-554 EASNIQAKINLASHI
+554 ETSNIQAKINLASHI
-569 EAIVANVG
+569 EAIVENVG
-577 CSNGDLEVIPQNY
+577 NSNGDLELIPQNY

-603 EGALDEEYGF
+603 VGALNE
-613 N
+613 

>member
-1 MQKNDL
+1 MQKFDL
-7 YFKDDSIVRVLEVRE
+7 YFKENAIVRVLEVRE
-22 DRVLV
+22 DKALV

-33 TMPQWKELVSLAGL
+33 TMPQWKDIVSFAGW
-47 EKCSEEKLYEIADVD
+47 EKCSEEKLYKIADVD

-69 CPENR
+69 CPESR

-83 IAPILRLLPDEKKKC
+83 IAPILRLLPNEKKKC
-98 EMISTIASNEKISK
+98 EMISVIANNEKVSK
-112 QTVRKYL
+112 QTIRKYL
-119 CLYLAFQNVA
+119 CQYLAFQSIA

-136 DNDTSLTK
+136 DSDTSLTK

-159 YQKHSLKTAYTMMLK
+159 YEKHSLKTSYTMMLK
-174 TKYCDGNGELL
+174 SKYCDGNGELL
-185 AEYPTFNQFR
+185 SEYPTFNQFR

-220 NRPLLGDGVQEFARA
+220 NRPLLGDGVQEYAKA

-249 LVNEYGGIVGRPIL
+249 LVNESGGIVGRPIL
-263 TACVDA
+263 TACIDA

-293 NVVTDKQELCRKHGI
+293 NVVTDKQELCKKHGI
-308 NIYLQEWNSSMCP
+308 NINPQEWDSSMCP
-321 GVFVTDQGTEYVSN
+321 GVLVTDRGTEYVSN

-340 AELGVKVVNLP
+340 VELGVKVVNLP
-351 VYRPELKGSIEKF
+351 VYRPELKGGIEKF

-369 DLFRPYLKGRGLI
+369 DLFRPYLKGKGLI

-399 LTLEQFEKVLLRC
+399 LTLEQFEKVLIRC
-412 IIYYNSQRIIENFPY
+412 IIYYNSQRVIENFPY
-427 TADMLENKVAPY
+427 ADDMLKKKISPY
-439 ANEIFAYG
+439 VNDIFAYG
-447 MNLEGVNLVKVDK
+447 MNLEGVNFVKVDK
-460 RQLILTLLPRTM
+460 RQLMLTLLPRAE
-472 GKFTRSGLIVNHVRY
+472 GKFTRSGLIVNRVRY
-487 KNINYAEKYLSGGN
+487 KNTNYAEKYLSGGN
-501 VTVSYNPDDSSSVWL
+501 VTVAYNPDDSSSVWL
-516 VDRGSFVEFTLIEN
+516 VEKGNFVEFTLIES

-540 EVMQTQ
+540 EVMKTQ

-569 EAIVANVG
+569 EAIVGNVG
-577 CSNGDLEVIPQNY
+577 HSNGDLEMIPQNY

-603 EGALDEEYGF
+603 VGALNE
-613 N
+613 

>member
-1 MQKNDL
+1 MKNDL
-7 YFKDDSIVRVLEVRE
+7 YFMDDSIVRVLEVRE
-22 DRVLV
+22 DKVLV

-33 TMPQWKELVSLAGL
+33 TMPQWKDIVSLAGW
-47 EKCSEEKLYEIADVD
+47 EKCSEEKLCEITGVD
-62 LPEIDSL
+62 LPELDAL
-69 CPENR
+69 YPENR

-98 EMISTIASNEKISK
+98 EMISIIASNEKISK

-136 DNDTSLTK
+136 DNDTSLSK

-220 NRPLLGDGVQEFARA
+220 NRPLLGDGVQEFAKA

-249 LVNEYGGIVGRPIL
+249 LVNEFGGIVGRPIL
-263 TACVDA
+263 TACLDA

-293 NVVTDKQELCRKHGI
+293 NVVADKQELCKKHGI
-308 NIYLQEWNSSMCP
+308 NINLQEWDSSLCP
-321 GVFVTDQGTEYVSN
+321 GVLVTDQGTEYVSN

-340 AELGVKVVNLP
+340 AELGIKVINLP
-351 VYRPELKGSIEKF
+351 VFRPELKGSIEKF

-369 DLFRPYLKGRGLI
+369 DLFRPHLKGKGLI
-382 EPDFQERGAH
+382 EPDYQERGAH

-399 LTLEQFEKVLLRC
+399 LTLEQFEKVLIRC
-412 IIYYNSQRIIENFPY
+412 ILYYNSQRIIENFPH
-427 TADMLENKVAPY
+427 TEEMLKNKVAPY
-439 ANEIFAYG
+439 ASEVFSYG
-447 MNLEGVNLVKVDK
+447 MNLEGVNLIKVDK
-460 RQLILTLLPRTM
+460 RQLMLTLLPRTE
-472 GKFTRSGLIVNHVRY
+472 GKFTRFGLIVNHVRY
-487 KNINYAEKYLSGGN
+487 KNTNYAEKYLSGGK
-501 VTVSYNPDDSSSVWL
+501 VTVAYNPDESSSVWL
-516 VDRGSFVEFTLIEN
+516 IEKGNFIEFTLIES
-530 RYKNKSFSEI
+530 RYQNKSFSEI
-540 EVMQTQ
+540 EIMRTE

-554 EASNIQAKINLASHI
+554 ETSNIQAKINLASHI

-577 CSNGDLEVIPQNY
+577 SSNGDLEVIPQNY

-603 EGALDEEYGF
+603 VGVVNE
-613 N
+613 

>member
-7 YFKDDSIVRVLEVRE
+7 YFKDDSIIRVLVEKE

-27 IDCIRR
+27 IDCVQR
-33 TMPQWKELVSLAGL
+33 TMPFWENVSSYVGW
-47 EKCSEEKLYEIADVD
+47 EQCSHEKLYEITNIEM
-62 LPEIDSL
+62 PEIDSMR
-69 CPENR
+69 PENR
-74 KVAYERYTM
+74 KTAYERFTM
-83 IAPILRLLPDEKKKC
+83 IAPILRLLPDEEKKC
-98 EMISTIASNEKISK
+98 EMISIVATSEKISQ

-136 DNDTSLTK
+136 EQDISLTQ

-174 TKYCDGNGELL
+174 EKYCDGNGALKEK
-185 AEYPTFNQFR
+185 YPTFNQFR

-220 NRPLLGDGVQEFARA
+220 NRPLLGDGIQEYAKA

-240 LDATICDIY
+240 LDATVCDIY
-249 LVNEYGGIVGRPIL
+249 LVNERGGIVGRPIL
-263 TACVDA
+263 TACIDA

-274 CGYALTWEGGMY
+274 CGYSLSWEGGMY

-308 NIYLQEWNSSMCP
+308 NIDSQEWNFSMCP
-321 GVFVTDQGTEYVSN
+321 GVLVTDQGTEYVSN

-340 AELGVKVVNLP
+340 AELGIKVVNLP
-351 VYRPELKGSIEKF
+351 VYRPELKGNVEKF

-369 DLFRPYLKGRGLI
+369 DLFRPYLKGKGLI

-399 LTLEQFEKVLLRC
+399 LTLEQFEKVLIRC
-412 IIYYNSQRIIENFPY
+412 IIYYNSQRVIENFPY
-427 TADMLENKVAPY
+427 TEEMLEREVAPY
-439 ANEIFAYG
+439 ANDIFSYG
-447 MNLEGVNLVKVDK
+447 MQLEGKNLVKIDK
-460 RQLILTLLPRTM
+460 RQLMLALLPRTS
-472 GKFTRSGLIVNHVRY
+472 GKFTRLGLIVNHVRY
-487 KNINYAEKYLSGGN
+487 KNTNYAEKYLSGGN
-501 VTVSYNPDDSSSVWL
+501 VTVAYNPDDSSSVWL
-516 VDRGSFVEFTLIEN
+516 VDKGNYVEFTLIES

-554 EASNIQAKINLASHI
+554 ETNNIQAKINLASHI

-577 CSNGDLEVIPQNY
+577 NSNGNLELIPQNY

-603 EGALDEEYGF
+603 VGAMNE
-613 N
+613 

>member
-1 MQKNDL
+1 MKNDL
-7 YFKDDSIVRVLEVRE
+7 YFKDDSIIRVLEVRK
-22 DRVLV
+22 DKALM

-33 TMPQWKELVSLAGL
+33 TMPRWKDIVSLAGWDQ
-47 EKCSEEKLYEIADVD
+47 CSQETLYEITGVE
-62 LPEIDSL
+62 LPELDSL
-69 CPENR
+69 CPESR

-83 IAPILRLLPDEKKKC
+83 IAPILHLLPDEQKKC
-98 EMISTIASNEKISK
+98 EMISTIATNEKVSK
-112 QTVRKYL
+112 QTIRKYL
-119 CLYLAFQNVA
+119 CQYLAFQSIT

-136 DNDTSLTK
+136 DSDTSLTK

-159 YQKHSLKTAYTMMLK
+159 YQKHSLNTAYTMMLK
-174 TKYCDGNGELL
+174 AKYCDGNGELL
-185 AEYPTFNQFR
+185 EEYPTFNQFR

-220 NRPLLGDGVQEFARA
+220 NRPLLGDGVQEYAKA

-263 TACVDA
+263 TACLDA

-293 NVVTDKQELCRKHGI
+293 NVVTDKQELCKKHGI
-308 NIYLQEWNSSMCP
+308 HINPQEWDSSMCP
-321 GVFVTDQGTEYVSN
+321 GVLVTDQGTEYVSN

-340 AELGVKVVNLP
+340 AELGIKVVNLP
-351 VYRPELKGSIEKF
+351 VYRPELKGTVEKF

-412 IIYYNSQRIIENFPY
+412 IIYYNSQRVLENFPY
-427 TADMLENKVAPY
+427 TDDMLKEKIPPY
-439 ANEIFAYG
+439 ANDIFKYG
-447 MNLEGVNLVKVDK
+447 MNLEGVNLVRVDK
-460 RQLILTLLPRTM
+460 RQLMLTLLPRTE
-472 GKFTRSGLIVNHVRY
+472 GKFTRSGLIVNRVRY
-487 KNINYAEKYLSGGN
+487 KNTNYAEKYLSGGV
-501 VTVSYNPDDSSSVWL
+501 VTVAYNPDDSSSVWL
-516 VDRGSFVEFTLIEN
+516 VEKGNFIEFTLIES
-530 RYKNKSFSEI
+530 RYQNKSFSEI
-540 EVMQTQ
+540 EIMQTA

-554 EASNIQAKINLASHI
+554 ETSNIQAKINLASHI
-569 EAIVANVG
+569 EAIVENVG
-577 CSNGDLEVIPQNY
+577 NSNGDLELIPQNY

-603 EGALDEEYGF
+603 VGALNE
-613 N
+613 

>member
-22 DRVLV
+22 DKALM

-33 TMPQWKELVSLAGL
+33 TMPQWKELVSLVGWDQ
-47 EKCSEEKLYEIADVD
+47 CSQETLYEITGVD
-62 LPEIDSL
+62 LPELDSL
-69 CPENR
+69 CPESR
-74 KVAYERYTM
+74 KVAYERYIL

-98 EMISTIASNEKISK
+98 EIISVIANNEKISK

-119 CLYLAFQNVA
+119 CLYLAFQNIA
-129 ILAPKDK
+129 ILAPKEK
-136 DNDTSLTK
+136 DSDTSLTK
-144 DEKNMRWALNKFYFS
+144 DEKNMRWGLNKFYFS

-174 TKYCDGNGELL
+174 EKYCDGNGELL
-185 AEYPTFNQFR
+185 QEYPTFNQFR

-220 NRPLLGDGVQEFARA
+220 NRPLLGDGVQEYAKA

-240 LDATICDIY
+240 LDATVCDIY

-263 TACVDA
+263 TACLDA
-269 YSSLC
+269 FSSLC

-308 NIYLQEWNSSMCP
+308 NIDSHEWNSSMCP
-321 GVFVTDQGTEYVSN
+321 GVLVTDQGTEYVSS

-340 AELGVKVVNLP
+340 AELGIKVVNLP
-351 VYRPELKGSIEKF
+351 VYRPELKGTIEKF

-369 DLFRPYLKGRGLI
+369 DLFRPFLKGKGLI

-399 LTLEQFEKVLLRC
+399 LTLEQFEKVLIRC

-427 TADMLENKVAPY
+427 TADMLESKVAPY
-439 ANEIFAYG
+439 ANDIFSYG

-460 RQLILTLLPRTM
+460 RQLMLTLLPRTT
-472 GKFTRSGLIVNHVRY
+472 GKFTRSGLIVNRVRY
-487 KNINYAEKYLSGGN
+487 KNTNYAEKYLSGGN

-516 VDRGSFVEFTLIEN
+516 VDRGSFVEFTLIES

-577 CSNGDLEVIPQNY
+577 SSNGDLELIPQNY

-603 EGALDEEYGF
+603 VGAMNE
-613 N
+613 

>member
-7 YFKDDSIVRVLEVRE
+7 YFKEDLIIRVLDVKE
-22 DRVLV
+22 DRALM

-33 TMPQWKELVSLAGL
+33 TMPQWKDIVSLAGW

-62 LPEIDSL
+62 LPELDSL
-69 CPENR
+69 CPESR
-74 KVAYERYTM
+74 KTAYERYTM
-83 IAPILRLLPDEKKKC
+83 IAPILRLLSDEKKKC
-98 EMISTIASNEKISK
+98 EMISVVANNEKVSK
-112 QTVRKYL
+112 QTIRKYL
-119 CLYLAFQNVA
+119 CQYLAFQSIA
-129 ILAPKDK
+129 ILAPKDR

-159 YQKHSLKTAYTMMLK
+159 YEKHSLKTSYTMMLK
-174 TKYCDGNGELL
+174 AKYCDGNGELL

-220 NRPLLGDGVQEFARA
+220 NRPLLGDGVQEYAKT

-249 LVNEYGGIVGRPIL
+249 LVNEYGGIVGRPVL
-263 TACVDA
+263 TACLDA

-308 NIYLQEWNSSMCP
+308 NIDSQEWNFSMCP
-321 GVFVTDQGTEYVSN
+321 GVLVTDQGTEYVSS

-340 AELGVKVVNLP
+340 AELGIKVVNLP
-351 VYRPELKGSIEKF
+351 VYRPELKGTIEKF

-412 IIYYNSQRIIENFPY
+412 IIYYNSQRLLENFPY
-427 TADMLENKVAPY
+427 TDDMLKEKILPY
-439 ANEIFAYG
+439 ANDIFKYG

-460 RQLILTLLPRTM
+460 RQLMLTLLPRTE

-487 KNINYAEKYLSGGN
+487 KNTNYAEKYLSGGS
-501 VTVSYNPDDSSSVWL
+501 VTVAYNPDDSSSVWL
-516 VDRGSFVEFTLIEN
+516 IEKGNFIEFALIES
-530 RYKNKSFSEI
+530 RYQNKSFSEI
-540 EVMQTQ
+540 EIMQTE

-554 EASNIQAKINLASHI
+554 ETRNIQAKINLASHI

-577 CSNGDLEVIPQNY
+577 SSNGDLEVIPQNY

-596 AHVDCMK
+596 VHVDCMK
-603 EGALDEEYGF
+603 VGVVNE
-613 N
+613 